1 MKFLSFVA
9 VIKLV
14 NISFFRHLLTTSLA
28 VFTAV
33 FIGYSQEKVVLNEDD
48 LEDEISYIARDSAVT
63 DDVNQ
68 QLHLYGNAQLVYGEL
83 DMKADYIVVDYGKKE
98 VTATY
103 TLDSLGR
110 KIGIPVFVQ
119 AGDSI
124 TADKIRYNY
133 EKKKGFIEE
142 VTIKQEEYYLTMEIA
157 KRQPNEEIHFV
168 HGKFTTCNL
177 KEPHYHFFLSKAVL
191 VPEKRIASGPVNLWV
206 MGVPTPLGL
215 PFAIIPQK
223 KKEDENPAGFLM
235 PQYSLVSAYGMGFQD
250 LGYYKP
256 INDHFQT
263 FFYGSLFSRGSFGFR
278 NHTDYSY
285 KYKAAGS
292 FDLGYSEFRYGWPDS
307 TSLRGSMVKW
317 THTQDPK
324 ANPFWTFGANVNF
337 NSNSTNK
344 QTLNVQS
351 AQYFE
356 NTLNSDIR
364 VGRKFKAPISL
375 DGKVS
380 MRQNSATRQIDL
392 TSPILNFQTTNRI
405 YPFKRINKIVG
416 FTYNSE
422 FQNRSSFKDS
432 YLKTRA
438 YDSIGQ
444 NFRSGATQRFNL
456 QSTFSLIKGTIR
468 FTPSVNYSQTYN
480 FQSISK
486 SVNANDS
493 LIIDSLNVGGFTHTF
508 NSSASVTSNFYSYYR
523 FIGKRQ
529 TVLRHIL
536 TPTITYT
543 YAPNI
548 QRGNTSYT
556 DNQGN
561 LVEYNIYERSI
572 YAQSLGYNSGRIGF
586 AVNNSFEIKRKSDK
600 DTVTGFAK
608 TKIIDNLFLSTD
620 YDIFKD
626 SMNWSDL
633 TMRMVINPIQK
644 FSVTANANFSWYSW
658 NDTTGVIQGLYARE
672 VGKGLGRFT
681 SFSTTTQFILT
692 SKKYQETLQNRNTEM
707 RNVWNPQY
715 QNWMINPNDL
725 VYFDIPWKLNFEHFI
740 GMDLNIGDST
750 YMRKMYTPRQ
760 TLRFDADFSITENW
774 KIAGTALY
782 DITNKTLSNLRIT
795 MARNLHCWNVS
806 FNWIPIGTN
815 QSFFVTLRGNAA
827 ALQNANFT
835 VRRPPIVL

>member
-1 MKFLSFVA
+1 M
-9 VIKLV
+9 
-14 NISFFRHLLTTSLA
+14 
-28 VFTAV
+28 
-33 FIGYSQEKVVLNEDD
+33 NEND
-48 LEDEISYIARDSAVT
+48 LEDEIIYIARDSAVT
-63 DDVNQ
+63 DNQ
-68 QLHLYGNAQLVYGEL
+68 SKQLHLYGNAQLVYGEL

-110 KIGIPVFVQ
+110 KVGIPVFVQ
-119 AGDSI
+119 AGDSV

-142 VTIKQEEYYLTMEIA
+142 VTIKQEEYYLSMEIA

-263 FFYGSLFSRGSFGFR
+263 YFFGTLFSRGSFGLR

-285 KYKAAGS
+285 KYKSSGN
-292 FDLGYSEFRYGWPDS
+292 FELGYSEFRFGWPDS
-307 TSLRGSMVKW
+307 SKAQAAVVKW

-324 ANPFWTFGANVNF
+324 ANPFWTFGANINF
-337 NSNSTNK
+337 SSNSNNK
-344 QTLNVQS
+344 QTLNVQNP
-351 AQYFE
+351 QYFD
-356 NTLNSDIR
+356 NTLNSDIS
-364 VGRKFKAPISL
+364 VGRLFAKAPISL
-375 DGKVS
+375 DAKAS
-380 MRQNSATRQIDL
+380 MRQNSTAKQIDL
-392 TSPILNFQTTNRI
+392 TSPILNIQTTNRI
-405 YPFKRINKIVG
+405 YPFKRINKVVG

-432 YLKTRA
+432 YLRTMA
-438 YDSIGQ
+438 FDSIGQ
-444 NFRSGATQRFNL
+444 NFRSGANQKFNL
-456 QSTFSLIKGTIR
+456 QSTFSLLKGTIR
-468 FTPSVNYSQTYN
+468 FTPSVNYSQFYN
-480 FQSISK
+480 FQSITK
-486 SVNANDS
+486 SVDANDS
-493 LIIDSLNVGGFTHTF
+493 LMIDSLNVGGFTHSF

-523 FIGKRQ
+523 FVGKKQ
-529 TVLRHIL
+529 TVLRHIM

-548 QRGNTSYT
+548 QFGNREYEDTS
-556 DNQGN
+556 GR
-561 LVEYNIYERSI
+561 LIEYNIYERSI
-572 YAQSLGYNSGRIGF
+572 YAQSIGYSSGRIGF
-586 AVNNSFEIKRKSDK
+586 AVNNSFEIKRRSDK

-633 TMRMVINPIQK
+633 TMRMVINPIDK
-644 FSVTANANFSWYSW
+644 FSITANANFSWYAW
-658 NDTTGVIQGLYARE
+658 DDTTGVILGQYARE

-692 SKKYQETLQNRNTEM
+692 SKKYQELLQNRNSEM

-715 QNWMINPNDL
+715 QNWMINPNDM

-740 GMDLNIGDST
+740 GMDLNSGDST
-750 YMRKMYTPRQ
+750 YMRKMYTPKQ

-835 VRRPPIVL
+835 LRRPPIVL

>member
-1 MKFLSFVA
+1 MNR
-9 VIKLV
+9 IT
-14 NISFFRHLLTTSLA
+14 FRNLLTTSIA
-28 VFTAV
+28 VFTV
-33 FIGYSQEKVVLNEDD
+33 IISGFSQVAEPKKVLMNSDD
-48 LEDEISYIARDSAVT
+48 LEDEILYSARDSAVT
-63 DDVNQ
+63 DNKSK
-68 QLHLYGNAQLVYGEL
+68 QLHLYGNAQLTYGEL

-110 KIGIPVFVQ
+110 KVGIPVFVQ
-119 AGDSI
+119 DGDSI

-142 VTIKQEEYYLTMEIA
+142 VTIKQEEYYLSMEVA

-223 KKEDENPAGFLM
+223 KKDDVNPAGFIM
-235 PQYSLVSAYGMGFQD
+235 PQYSIVSAYGMGFQD

-263 FFYGSLFSRGSFGFR
+263 YVYGTLFSRGSWGLR

-285 KYKAAGS
+285 KYKSSGN
-292 FDLGYSEFRYGWPDS
+292 FDLGYSEFRFGWPD
-307 TSLRGSMVKW
+307 TIPRRVGIVKW
-317 THTQDPK
+317 SHVQDPK
-324 ANPFWTFGANVNF
+324 ANPFWTFGASINF
-337 NSNSTNK
+337 SSNSSNK
-344 QTLNVQS
+344 QTLNVQNQ
-351 AQYFE
+351 QYFD

-364 VGRKFKAPISL
+364 FGRKFAKTPISI
-375 DGKVS
+375 DAKMF
-380 MRQNSATRQIDL
+380 MRQNSTAQQIDL
-392 TSPILNFQTTNRI
+392 TSPVLNIQTTSRI
-405 YPFKRINKIVG
+405 YPFKRINKVVG

-432 YLKTRA
+432 YLKTMA
-438 YDSIGQ
+438 FDSIGQ
-444 NFRSGATQRFNL
+444 NYRSGANQRFNI
-456 QSTFSLIKGTIR
+456 QSTLSFFKGAVR
-468 FTPSVNYSQTYN
+468 FTPNVNYSQFYN
-480 FQSISK
+480 FQSIQK
-486 SVNANDS
+486 SYTPTDS
-493 LIIDSLNVGGFTHTF
+493 LIVDSLNVGGFTHSF
-508 NSSASVTSNFYSYYR
+508 SSSASLTSNFYSYYR
-523 FIGKRQ
+523 FVGKRQ
-529 TVLRHIL
+529 TVLRHIM

-548 QRGNTSYT
+548 QFGNKTYT
-556 DNQGN
+556 DSQGKFY
-561 LVEYNIYERSI
+561 EYNIYERSI
-572 YAQSLGYNSGRIGF
+572 YAQTVGNSAGRISIG
-586 AVNNSFEIKRKSDK
+586 VNNSFELKRKSDK

-633 TMRMVINPIQK
+633 TMRMVINPIER
-644 FSVTANANFSWYSW
+644 FNITANANFSWYDW
-658 NDTTGVIQGLYARE
+658 DDTTGLIKKEYAMN
-672 VGKGLGRFT
+672 VGRGLGRFT
-681 SFSTTTQFILT
+681 SVSTTTQFILT
-692 SKKYQETLQNRNTEM
+692 SKKYQEALQNRNSEM
-707 RNVWNPQY
+707 RNQWNPQY
-715 QNWMINPNDL
+715 QNWMINPNDM
-725 VYFDIPWKLNFEHFI
+725 VYFDIPWKVSFEHFI
-740 GMDLNIGDST
+740 AMELNSGDST
-750 YMRKMYTPRQ
+750 FMRKHYTPKQ

-774 KIAGTALY
+774 KITSTVLY
-782 DITNKTLSNLRIT
+782 DITNKNLSNLRIT

-835 VRRPPIVL
+835 VRKPPIVL